1 LLRQARLP
9 KKPNTN
15 KKISNDKANIALFPP
30 RPRLLNLTHTQQQ
43 AQKRAQELVPAASAE
58 LIACVLISDFAFD
71 VLKTNAQWL
80 DDLGTPPE
88 HPTASDASSL
98 SEYRVRRS
106 IAQIALECSGKLS
119 VEASLAY
126 ASDTAKRC
134 IEAALAQAERETEAR
149 FGVARDSD
157 GQAVRLCIFA
167 MGKLGGH
174 ELNFSSD
181 VDLIMCYA
189 SAGESDGQ
197 RALDNAEYFA
207 RITRRTAQ
215 LLTERSAL
223 GSAYRVDLRLR
234 PFGSAGQA
242 ALSFA
247 AMEDYY
253 QREGRDWERYAWIK
267 ARPIAGDIAGGERLR
282 ELLRPFIYRRY
293 LDFAAFEGMRE
304 MKSLVDAEVRKSD
317 MGDNLKLGP
326 GGIREIEFLIQLE
339 QLIRGGRDQKLR
351 VSGSLPALAA
361 LQEARWLTA
370 EDAAQLRADYL
381 FLRSVENRVQ
391 MLGDQQTHFLP
402 APQAQRDR
410 IAASLKFASTADF
423 LDELAKVRTRVHRRF
438 GEAIT
443 LPTLE
448 GVRQISAQPAA
459 SAEKS
464 LAPQSDAPEAED
476 PHQQAALMWQS
487 LTGPNRDQIG
497 EADKPSEIGLELWH
511 ALLGFADSTAVQN
524 ASARGRSR
532 IDRVVPM
539 LWTLALKLPPDS
551 IEPCALRLIEFLQ
564 AIAGRSAYLA
574 LLAEKPA
581 VSQRL
586 VQLFAESAWLARL
599 ITSTPM
605 LLDELL
611 DVRRLNL
618 PNDAASLALEAD
630 AELVGDDSDLEH
642 AFELLIAYKHSV
654 QLRVAVAFL
663 QSRIDGLEAVAGLSE
678 LADVLIARVLA
689 IAWRELA
696 RSHGQPLLCRQAGDG
711 FAVLGY
717 GSLGGRELN
726 FASDLDL
733 VFVYDEHLANC
744 ETDGQKTL
752 DGQRFYVRLAQRV
765 ISLLTTATR
774 FGALY
779 AIDTRLRP
787 NGNKGLLVTSLDA
800 YGDYQQREA
809 WLWEHQALV
818 RARWVAGDPAM
829 ASQFA
834 QLRSRTLAQARDA
847 NQVQASVSSMREKMR
862 AELDRSTGSLFD
874 LKQGDDGLVDL
885 EFFMQ
890 AKVLSAG
897 VAKHWPTESK
907 VLLPMLGSTQS
918 ARHKMLLE
926 LGLRATLALRPRLVA
941 RG

>member
-1 LLRQARLP
+1 
-9 KKPNTN
+9 
-15 KKISNDKANIALFPP
+15 
-30 RPRLLNLTHTQQQ
+30 LNLNHTQQQ
-43 AQKRAQELVPAASAE
+43 AQKRAQELNPAASAE
-58 LIACVLISDFAFD
+58 LTACLLISDFAFD
-71 VLKTNAQWL
+71 VLKTNPHWL
-80 DDLGTPPE
+80 DDLSTPPDA
-88 HPTASDASSL
+88 PTASDASAL
-98 SEYRVRRS
+98 TEYRVRRS

-134 IEAALAQAERETEAR
+134 IHAALAQAERETEAR
-149 FGVARDSD
+149 FGVARDSE

-215 LLTERSAL
+215 LLTERCAL

-267 ARPIAGDIAGGERLR
+267 ARPIAGDIAGGELLR

-361 LQEARWLTA
+361 LQEARWLTP

-402 APQAQRDR
+402 AVPAQRDR
-410 IAASLKFASTADF
+410 IATSLKFASTDEF

-448 GVRQISAQPAA
+448 GVRQISAQLTA

-464 LAPQSDAPEAED
+464 LAPQSDAPEVED
-476 PHQQAALMWQS
+476 PHQQALLMWQN

-539 LWTLALKLPPDS
+539 LWALALKLAPES

-630 AELVGDDSDLEH
+630 AELAGGDDSDLEH

-654 QLRVAVAFL
+654 QLRIAVGFL
-663 QSRIDGLEAVAGLSE
+663 QARFDGLDAVGGLSE

-696 RSHGQPLLCRQAGDG
+696 RSHGQPQLCRHAGDG

-717 GSLGGRELN
+717 GSLGGKELN

-733 VFVYDEHLANC
+733 VFVYDERLANC
-744 ETDGQKTL
+744 ETDGQKAL

-818 RARWVAGDPAM
+818 RARWVAGDRAM

-834 QLRSRTLAQARDA
+834 QLRSRTLAQPRDPA
-847 NQVQASVSSMREKMR
+847 QVQASVSSMREKMR
-862 AELDRSTGSLFD
+862 AELDRSTGSVFD

-907 VLLPMLGSTQS
+907 ILLPMLGSTQS

-941 RG
+941 RQ